1 MKQSGLDKN
10 GFEIRPKLIIGA
22 SPSACAQNEQFRQQS
37 PNVSHTSVN
46 PPLSGALIYGLF

>member
-1 MKQSGLDKN
+1 MKQSALDKN